1 MSNTIPERYNFTL
14 NYTPSDFFYL
24 SNASDMP
31 SPAQCQ
37 MLNYAPPTN
46 CSGESITNACYQH
59 QMCINKTL
67 VDEMYQKRDRH
78 AAAQAK
84 LLDFQSKYK
93 YEILTMVN
101 LLVGIAAASVFIH
114 YSR

>member
-1 MSNTIPERYNFTL
+1 
-14 NYTPSDFFYL
+14 
-24 SNASDMP
+24 
-31 SPAQCQ
+31 
-37 MLNYAPPTN
+37 
-46 CSGESITNACYQH
+46 
-59 QMCINKTL
+59 
-67 VDEMYQKRDRH
+67 MYQKRDRH